1 MSDSKPSRNIRSS
14 SSTRRTWCTLAILA
28 ILFIASGSAGAS
40 DPIVVEPEDA
50 TAQQQEQDRQEPAP
64 NLTDPATVAAVVQRP
79 AATHSLRG
87 TNDDA
92 AATVS
97 KRKRI
102 SGGQRSSTASLGAAE
117 RAGWVRTTASSR
129 TVRHPASATTLVRE
143 RTEPGCGVAKVVLH
157 GTVVVTP
164 KPCPPN
170 DDNSNSGGGSRKG
183 RPRTKRGR
191 VPAPAT
197 AEKP

>member
-64 NLTDPATVAAVVQRP
+64 NLTDPATAAAVVQRP

-87 TNDDA
+87 TNDD